1 MQWAARTTNVKLPS
15 ENQSTF
21 ETTDSEK
28 KVLTLLL
35 SIGFVT
41 LLFATFFDKNVTSAV
56 MDQNSILIKC

>member
-28 KVLTLLL
+28 KYLH
-35 SIGFVT
+35 
-41 LLFATFFDKNVTSAV
+41 
-56 MDQNSILIKC
+56 CY

>member
-28 KVLTLLL
+28 
-35 SIGFVT
+35 SIYTASKHWIRDFIVRYI
-41 LLFATFFDKNVTSAV
+41 F
-56 MDQNSILIKC
+56 

>member
-28 KVLTLLL
+28 K
-35 SIGFVT
+35 SIYTASKHWIRDFIVRYI
-41 LLFATFFDKNVTSAV
+41 F
-56 MDQNSILIKC
+56 